1 MFLAAKLR
9 HSSDITKFLFKFFA
23 KSYRYRF
30 RFRYRFSLSFFVTK
44 EQPAVGQEAV
54 EHEEFVAHAV
64 SGVTADGGADDETKY
79 WSCYAYNGCIAA
91 LPVAM
96 EQGEGEQS

>member
-1 MFLAAKLR
+1 MLPLSPNFYLSVLR
-9 HSSDITKFLFKFFA
+9 
-23 KSYRYRF
+23 RV
-30 RFRYRFSLSFFVTK
+30 FVSVFVFVFVRSPV
-44 EQPAVGQEAV
+44 QPAVGQEAV

-79 WSCYAYNGCIAA
+79 RSCYAYNGCIAA
-91 LPVAM
+91 LPVAV